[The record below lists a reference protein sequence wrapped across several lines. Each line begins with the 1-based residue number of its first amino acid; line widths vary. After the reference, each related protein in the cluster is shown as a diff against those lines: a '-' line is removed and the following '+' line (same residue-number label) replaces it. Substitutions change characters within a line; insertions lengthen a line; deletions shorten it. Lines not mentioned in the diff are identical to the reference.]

1 MLKKYFEP
9 GALLSFPAYR
19 ALLISGILTVIAMS
33 AFPIALAVTVLDAGG
48 SATTLGIILAVR
60 VLSGVLMA
68 PVGGVWADRLPRK
81 TILILADGFRA
92 IMGSVVVFIDP
103 KSISMWILGAIVVLM
118 GISDAFGGPAAGA
131 IMPSILPD
139 HLLPAGNVIRGIA
152 LKGSTIAGPGI
163 AGIIVVSLG
172 THATYVATSI
182 FFLIGAALL
191 FRINEGPKVA
201 SENPQTTFIEEIREG
216 LNVVWYYKWI
226 AAMILMASVQLMMVI
241 GVENVLLPVITKRDF
256 GTASVFATSAA
267 LFSAGG
273 AISAVICIKSKVK
286 NPGLVSV
293 VVWGLFVLAPL
304 VLAFPNSKTVIF
316 IAYFIAGFSVGPWE
330 AFWATQVQREVPAE
344 YQGRVFAIDYMGS
357 LGLMPLGMALAGPL
371 VNLFGERELLIGVAI
386 FHLIICAAV
395 LLVPGVK
402 EMKSSRPPYSPQGTI
417 SSKSE
422 QDQA

>member
-19 ALLISGILTVIAMS
+19 NLVLSAMLTTIAMS

-48 SATTLGIILAVR
+48 SATTLGLILAAR
-60 VLSGVLMA
+60 VLSGVVLA

-81 TILILADGFRA
+81 TILIIADGFRA

-103 KSISMWILGAIVVLM
+103 HTISMWVLGGIVVLM

-139 HLLPAGNVIRGIA
+139 HLLPAGNVVRGITA
-152 LKGSTIAGPGI
+152 KGATIAGPGI

-172 THATYVATSI
+172 THVTYIATSI
-182 FFLIGAALL
+182 FFLVGAALL
-191 FRINEGPKVA
+191 LRINEGPKVA
-201 SENPQTTFIEEIREG
+201 SDNHRSTFINEVREG
-216 LNVVWYYKWI
+216 IRVVWYYKWI
-226 AAMILMASVQLMMVI
+226 AAMIIMASFQLMLVI

-267 LFSAGG
+267 LFSVGG
-273 AISAVICIKSKVK
+273 AISAVICMKSKVK

-293 VVWGLFVLAPL
+293 IVWGLFILAPL
-304 VLAFPNSKTVIF
+304 VLAFPNSKALIF
-316 IAYFIAGFSVGPWE
+316 GAYLIAGFSVGPWE
-330 AFWATQVQREVPAE
+330 AFWSTQVQREVPAE

-371 VNLFGERELLIGVAI
+371 VNIFGERELLIGVAA
-386 FHLIICAAV
+386 FHLFVCAVV

-402 EMKSSRPPYSPQGTI
+402 EMKSSRPPYLPPAPI
-417 SSKSE
+417 SS
-422 QDQA
+422 

>member
-9 GALLSFPAYR
+9 GALFSFPAYR
-19 ALLISGILTVIAMS
+19 ALLLSGILTVIAMS

-48 SATTLGIILAVR
+48 SATTLGLILAVR
-60 VLSGVLMA
+60 VLSGVVLA
-68 PVGGVWADRLPRK
+68 PVGGVWVDRLPRK

-103 KSISMWILGAIVVLM
+103 NSISMWILGAIVVLM
-118 GISDAFGGPAAGA
+118 GISDAFGGPAQGA

-139 HLLPAGNVIRGIA
+139 HLLPAGNVVKGIA
-152 LKGSTIAGPGI
+152 FKGSTIAGPGV

-182 FFLIGAALL
+182 FFLLGAVLL
-191 FRINEGPKVA
+191 LRINEGPKVA
-201 SENPQTTFIEEIREG
+201 SDTHRTTFSEEMREG
-216 LNVVWYYKWI
+216 LQVVWYYKWI
-226 AAMILMASVQLMMVI
+226 AAMILMASVQLMIVI

-293 VVWGLFVLAPL
+293 VVWGLFILAPL
-304 VLAFPNSKTVIF
+304 VLAFPNSKNLIF

-357 LGLMPLGMALAGPL
+357 VGLMPLGMALAGPL
-371 VNLFGERELLIGVAI
+371 VNVFGERELLIGVAA
-386 FHLIICAAV
+386 FHLFICAVV

-402 EMKSSRPPYSPQGTI
+402 QMKSSRPPYTPKSAI
-417 SSKSE
+417 SS
-422 QDQA
+422 

>member
-33 AFPIALAVTVLDAGG
+33 AFPVALAVTVLDAGG
-48 SATTLGIILAVR
+48 SATTLGLILAVR
-60 VLSGVLMA
+60 VLSGVLMS
-68 PVGGVWADRLPRK
+68 PIGGVWVDRLPRK
-81 TILILADGFRA
+81 TILIVSDGFRA
-92 IMGSVVVFIDP
+92 IIGSIVVFIDP
-103 KSISMWILGAIVVLM
+103 ENISMWILGAIVVLM
-118 GISDAFGGPAAGA
+118 GISDAFGGPASGA

-139 HLLPAGNVIRGIA
+139 HLLPAGNVVKGIA
-152 LKGSTIAGPGI
+152 FKGSTIAGPGV

-182 FFLIGAALL
+182 FFLVGAALL

-201 SENPQTTFIEEIREG
+201 SENPQTTFVEEIREG
-216 LNVVWYYKWI
+216 LRVVWYYKWI
-226 AAMILMASVQLMMVI
+226 AAMILMASIQLMMVI

-256 GTASVFATSAA
+256 GTASVYATSAA

-304 VLAFPNSKTVIF
+304 VLAFPNSKSVIF

-357 LGLMPLGMALAGPL
+357 LGLMPLGMALAGPM
-371 VNLFGERELLIGVAI
+371 VDLFGERELLIGVAV
-386 FHLIICAAV
+386 FHLFICAVV

-402 EMKSSRPPYSPQGTI
+402 EMKSTRPPYSPRNEI
-417 SSKSE
+417 S
-422 QDQA
+422 

>member
-9 GALLSFPAYR
+9 GALFSFPAYR

-48 SATTLGIILAVR
+48 SATTLGLILAVR
-60 VLSGVLMA
+60 VLSGVLLA
-68 PVGGVWADRLPRK
+68 PVGGVWADRLPRR

-103 KSISMWILGAIVVLM
+103 KNISMWILGGIVVLM
-118 GISDAFGGPAAGA
+118 GVSDAFGGPAAGA

-139 HLLPAGNVIRGIA
+139 HLLPAGNVVRGIA
-152 LKGSTIAGPGI
+152 LKGSTIAGPGV

-182 FFLIGAALL
+182 FFLVGAVLL
-191 FRINEGPKVA
+191 VRINEGPKVA
-201 SENPQTTFIEEIREG
+201 SENPQTTFVEEIREG
-216 LNVVWYYKWI
+216 LQVVWYYKWI
-226 AAMILMASVQLMMVI
+226 AAMIIMASLQLMLVI

-256 GTASVFATSAA
+256 GTASVFATAAA

-304 VLAFPNSKTVIF
+304 VLAFPNSKSLIF
-316 IAYFIAGFSVGPWE
+316 VAYFIAGFSVGPWE
-330 AFWATQVQREVPAE
+330 AFWATQVQREVPPE

-357 LGLMPLGMALAGPL
+357 LGLMPLGMALAGPF
-371 VNLFGERELLIGVAI
+371 VNIFGERELLIGVAAA
-386 FHLIICAAV
+386 HLFICAVV

-402 EMKSSRPPYSPQGTI
+402 EMKSSRPPYLANSTI
-417 SSKSE
+417 SS
-422 QDQA
+422 

>member
-1 MLKKYFEP
+1 
-9 GALLSFPAYR
+9 
-19 ALLISGILTVIAMS
+19 
-33 AFPIALAVTVLDAGG
+33 
-48 SATTLGIILAVR
+48 
-60 VLSGVLMA
+60 
-68 PVGGVWADRLPRK
+68 
-81 TILILADGFRA
+81 
-92 IMGSVVVFIDP
+92 
-103 KSISMWILGAIVVLM
+103 MWILGAIVVMM
-118 GISDAFGGPAAGA
+118 GVSDAFGGPAAGA

-139 HLLPAGNVIRGIA
+139 HLLPAGNVVRGIA

-182 FFLIGAALL
+182 FFLVGAALL
-191 FRINEGPKVA
+191 LRINEGAKVA
-201 SENPQTTFIEEIREG
+201 SENSHTTFIEEVREG
-216 LNVVWYYKWI
+216 VRVVWYYKWI

-293 VVWGLFVLAPL
+293 VVWGLFILAPL
-304 VLAFPNSKTVIF
+304 VLAFPSSKALIF
-316 IAYFIAGFSVGPWE
+316 GAYFIAGFSVGPWE

-344 YQGRVFAIDYMGS
+344 YQGRVFSIDYMGS
-357 LGLMPLGMALAGPL
+357 LGLMPLGMALAGPM
-371 VNLFGERELLIGVAI
+371 VELFGERQLLIGVAA
-386 FHLIICAAV
+386 FHLFVCAVV

-402 EMKSSRPPYSPQGTI
+402 EMKSSRPPYSPQSSI
-417 SSKSE
+417 SS
-422 QDQA
+422 

>member
-19 ALLISGILTVIAMS
+19 ALLISGILTVLAMS

-48 SATTLGIILAVR
+48 SATTLGLILAVR

-68 PVGGVWADRLPRK
+68 PIGGVWVDRLPRR
-81 TILILADGFRA
+81 TILIVADGFRA
-92 IMGSVVVFIDP
+92 IIGSIVIFIDP
-103 KSISMWILGAIVVLM
+103 EKISMWILGAIVVLM
-118 GISDAFGGPAAGA
+118 GISDAFGGPAQGA
-131 IMPSILPD
+131 IMQSILPD
-139 HLLPAGNVIRGIA
+139 HLLPAGNVVKGIA
-152 LKGSTIAGPGI
+152 FKGSTIAGPGI

-182 FFLIGAALL
+182 FFLVGAALL
-191 FRINEGPKVA
+191 FLVNEGSKVA
-201 SENPQTTFIEEIREG
+201 SENQQTTFVEEMREG
-216 LNVVWYYKWI
+216 LRVVWYYKWI

-256 GTASVFATSAA
+256 GTASVYATSAA

-273 AISAVICIKSKVK
+273 AISAIICIKSKVK

-304 VLAFPNSKTVIF
+304 VLAFPNAKSVIF

-330 AFWATQVQREVPAE
+330 AFWATQVQREVPPE

-371 VNLFGERELLIGVAI
+371 VNVFGESELLIGVAI
-386 FHLIICAAV
+386 FHVIICALV
-395 LLVPGVK
+395 LFVPGVK
-402 EMKSSRPPYSPQGTI
+402 EMKSSRPPYSPQGAI

>member
-1 MLKKYFEP
+1 MLKKYFER
-9 GALLSFPAYR
+9 GALFSFPAYR
-19 ALLISGILTVIAMS
+19 ALLLSGILTVIAMS

-48 SATTLGIILAVR
+48 SATTLGLILAVR
-60 VLSGVLMA
+60 VLSGVLLA

-81 TILILADGFRA
+81 TILIAADGFRA

-118 GISDAFGGPAAGA
+118 GVSDAFGGPAAGA
-131 IMPSILPD
+131 IIPSILPD
-139 HLLPAGNVIRGIA
+139 HLLPAGNVVRGIA

-182 FFLIGAALL
+182 FFLVGAVLL
-191 FRINEGPKVA
+191 VRINEGPKVA
-201 SENPQTTFIEEIREG
+201 SENPQTTFVEEMREG
-216 LNVVWYYKWI
+216 LQVVWYYKWI
-226 AAMILMASVQLMMVI
+226 AAMILMASVQLMMVV

-304 VLAFPNSKTVIF
+304 VLAFPSSKSVIF

-330 AFWATQVQREVPAE
+330 AFWATQVQREVPAA

-371 VNLFGERELLIGVAI
+371 VNVFGEGELLIGVAV
-386 FHLIICAAV
+386 FHLFICAVV

-402 EMKSSRPPYSPQGTI
+402 QMKSARPPYTPKSVI
-417 SSKSE
+417 SS
-422 QDQA
+422 

>member
-33 AFPIALAVTVLDAGG
+33 AFPVALAVTVLDAGG

-60 VLSGVLMA
+60 VLSGVVMA
-68 PVGGVWADRLPRK
+68 PIGGVWADRLPRR

-103 KSISMWILGAIVVLM
+103 KNISMWILGGIVVLM
-118 GISDAFGGPAAGA
+118 GVSDAFGGPAAGA

-139 HLLPAGNVIRGIA
+139 HLLPTGNVVRGIA

-163 AGIIVVSLG
+163 AGAIVVSLG

-182 FFLIGAALL
+182 FFLLGAALL
-191 FRINEGPKVA
+191 TRINEGPKVA
-201 SENPQTTFIEEIREG
+201 SENHRSTFTEEIREG
-216 LNVVWYYKWI
+216 ARVVWYYKWI

-293 VVWGLFVLAPL
+293 VVWGLFILAPL
-304 VLAFPNSKTVIF
+304 VLAFPSSKALIF
-316 IAYFIAGFSVGPWE
+316 GAYFIAGFSVGPWE

-386 FHLIICAAV
+386 FHLLVCAVV
-395 LLVPGVK
+395 LVVPGVK
-402 EMKSSRPPYSPQGTI
+402 EMKSSRPAYSPKSSI
-417 SSKSE
+417 SS
-422 QDQA
+422 

>member
-19 ALLISGILTVIAMS
+19 ALLISGILTVVAMS
-33 AFPIALAVTVLDAGG
+33 AFPVALAVTVLDAGG

-60 VLSGVLMA
+60 VLSGVVMA
-68 PVGGVWADRLPRK
+68 PVGGVWADRLPRR

-92 IMGSVVVFIDP
+92 IMGSIVVFIDP
-103 KSISMWILGAIVVLM
+103 KNISMWILGGIVVMM
-118 GISDAFGGPAAGA
+118 GVSDAFGGPAAGA

-139 HLLPAGNVIRGIA
+139 HLLPSGNVVRGIA

-163 AGIIVVSLG
+163 AGAIVVSLG

-182 FFLIGAALL
+182 FFLLGAALL
-191 FRINEGPKVA
+191 IRINEGPKVA
-201 SENPQTTFIEEIREG
+201 SENHRSTFVEEVREG
-216 LNVVWYYKWI
+216 VRVVWYYKWI
-226 AAMILMASVQLMMVI
+226 AAMIIMASFQLMLVI

-256 GTASVFATSAA
+256 GTASVFATAAA

-293 VVWGLFVLAPL
+293 VVWGLFILAPL
-304 VLAFPNSKTVIF
+304 VLAFPSSKVVIF
-316 IAYFIAGFSVGPWE
+316 VAYFIAGFSVGPWE

-357 LGLMPLGMALAGPL
+357 LGLMPLGMALAGPM
-371 VNLFGERELLIGVAI
+371 VNIFGERELLVGVAI
-386 FHLIICAAV
+386 FHLIICAVV

-402 EMKSSRPPYSPQGTI
+402 EMKSSRPPYSPENAI
-417 SSKSE
+417 SS
-422 QDQA
+422 

>member
-33 AFPIALAVTVLDAGG
+33 AFPVALAVTVLDAGG
-48 SATTLGIILAVR
+48 SATTLGLILAVR
-60 VLSGVLMA
+60 VLSGVLMS
-68 PVGGVWADRLPRK
+68 PIGGVWVDRLPRK
-81 TILILADGFRA
+81 TILIVSDGFRA
-92 IMGSVVVFIDP
+92 IIGSIVVFIDP
-103 KSISMWILGAIVVLM
+103 ENISMWILGAIVVLM
-118 GISDAFGGPAAGA
+118 GISDAFGGPASGA

-139 HLLPAGNVIRGIA
+139 HLLPAGNVVKGIA
-152 LKGSTIAGPGI
+152 FKGSTIAGPGV

-182 FFLIGAALL
+182 FFLVGAALL

-201 SENPQTTFIEEIREG
+201 SENPQTTFVEEIREG
-216 LNVVWYYKWI
+216 LRVVWYYKWI
-226 AAMILMASVQLMMVI
+226 AAMILMASIQLMMVI

-256 GTASVFATSAA
+256 GTASVYATSAA

-304 VLAFPNSKTVIF
+304 VLAFPNSKSVIF

-357 LGLMPLGMALAGPL
+357 LGLMPLGMALAGPM
-371 VNLFGERELLIGVAI
+371 VDLFGERELLIGVAV
-386 FHLIICAAV
+386 FHLFICAVV
-395 LLVPGVK
+395 LVVPGVK
-402 EMKSSRPPYSPQGTI
+402 EMKSTRPPYSPRNEI
-417 SSKSE
+417 S
-422 QDQA
+422 

>member
-19 ALLISGILTVIAMS
+19 ALLISGILTVLAMS

-48 SATTLGIILAVR
+48 SATTLGLILAVR

-68 PVGGVWADRLPRK
+68 PIGGVWVDRLPRR
-81 TILILADGFRA
+81 TILIVADGFRA
-92 IMGSVVVFIDP
+92 IIGSIVIFIDP
-103 KSISMWILGAIVVLM
+103 ENISMWILGAIVVLM
-118 GISDAFGGPAAGA
+118 GISDAFGGPAQGA
-131 IMPSILPD
+131 IMQSILPD
-139 HLLPAGNVIRGIA
+139 HLLPAGNVVKGIA
-152 LKGSTIAGPGI
+152 FKGSTIAGPGI

-182 FFLIGAALL
+182 FFLVGAALL
-191 FRINEGPKVA
+191 FLVNEGSKVA
-201 SENPQTTFIEEIREG
+201 SENQQTTFVEEMREG
-216 LNVVWYYKWI
+216 LRVVWYYKWI

-256 GTASVFATSAA
+256 GTASVYATSAA

-273 AISAVICIKSKVK
+273 AISAIICIKSKVK

-304 VLAFPNSKTVIF
+304 VLAFPSSKSVIF

-330 AFWATQVQREVPAE
+330 AFWATQVQREVPPE

-357 LGLMPLGMALAGPL
+357 VGLMPLGMALAGPL
-371 VNLFGERELLIGVAI
+371 VNVFGEPELLIGVAI
-386 FHLIICAAV
+386 FHVIICAVV
-395 LLVPGVK
+395 LFVPGVK
-402 EMKSSRPPYSPQGTI
+402 EMKSSRPPYSPQGAI